1 MKDIIITKQNIM
13 NIIFVAGSLRAGG
26 KERRMGELVRSLK
39 QTGKYKIYLVL
50 FEDIFDYKYVEDS
63 VDGKYIVDRNCS
75 RYKTLKELY
84 TYIKYV
90 KADIIH
96 VWTIRACLYLNIIR
110 LFIKFKYILGTVA
123 DANKCAFATRMVH
136 KLAYPL
142 CDLIISNSQAG
153 LIAYEV
159 PKKKSKVIYNGFNK
173 DRLTPNE
180 TGERI
185 KQEFGLE
192 GKKVITMVA
201 RLEPSKDFKMFI
213 DAARLVG
220 ERMKGIKF
228 LIVGKGPNEESLKQ
242 YAKES
247 SADNVIFCGY
257 RTDVEAIYKASDIAA
272 LCTNSEVHAE
282 GVSNSIM
289 EAMACGLPV
298 VATIGGG
305 TPEIVKDEYNGHLVE
320 PKNSVQMANKIVELI
335 EDNSK
340 RKMYGK
346 NAIDTIEERFT
357 IEKMTADYLEV
368 YASNK

>member
-1 MKDIIITKQNIM
+1 MNIM
-13 NIIFVAGSLRAGG
+13 FVAGSLRAGG
-26 KERRMGELVRSLK
+26 KERRMGELIRSLK

-50 FEDIFDYKYVEDS
+50 YVDVFDYKYVEDS
-63 VDGKYIVDRNCS
+63 IDGKYIIDRDCS
-75 RYKTLKELY
+75 RYQTFKGLY
-84 TYIKYV
+84 NYIKKV
-90 KADIIH
+90 KPAIVH

-142 CDLIISNSQAG
+142 CDLVISNSKAG
-153 LIAYEV
+153 LIAYEA

-173 DRLTPNE
+173 DRLNPNE

-185 KQEFGLE
+185 KKEFCLE

-201 RLEPSKDFKMFI
+201 RLEPSKDFKMYI
-213 DAARLVG
+213 DVARLVN
-220 ERMKGIKF
+220 ERTKETKF

-289 EAMACGLPV
+289 EAMACGIPV

-320 PKNSVQMANKIVELI
+320 PKDSLQMANKIVGLI
-335 EDNSK
+335 EDNCR
-340 RKMYGK
+340 RKTYGK

-357 IEKMTADYLEV
+357 IEKMSADYLEV
-368 YASNK
+368 YANI